1 MVKRGQRVLGCP
13 KSRSVFFRKISRKK
27 LEKISFKKLYL
38 SRFERIEIYVSIF
51 SPIPNHFRM
60 NEHSI
65 IQRLFNAKD
74 SLTATIQKILDLNRQ
89 LKSLRKSKEEVADQA
104 IKQELKLLNKVA
116 DHQAKIVQLYEYR
129 LKRASN

>member
-1 MVKRGQRVLGCP
+1 
-13 KSRSVFFRKISRKK
+13 
-27 LEKISFKKLYL
+27 
-38 SRFERIEIYVSIF
+38 
-51 SPIPNHFRM
+51 M

-65 IQRLFNAKD
+65 IQRLYNAKD

-89 LKSLRKSKEEVADQA
+89 LKSLRKSKEELADQA

-129 LKRASN
+129 LKKASN

>member
-1 MVKRGQRVLGCP
+1 
-13 KSRSVFFRKISRKK
+13 
-27 LEKISFKKLYL
+27 
-38 SRFERIEIYVSIF
+38 
-51 SPIPNHFRM
+51 M

-74 SLTATIQKILDLNRQ
+74 SLKATIQKILDLNRQ
-89 LKSLRKSKEEVADQA
+89 LKSSRKAEEVTEDIA

-129 LKRASN
+129 LKEASNWLVAGKKKCLLRIVILAGIFFWHLGRENMAAWTFLTPQKKSRKVGVSFAIP

>member
-1 MVKRGQRVLGCP
+1 
-13 KSRSVFFRKISRKK
+13 
-27 LEKISFKKLYL
+27 
-38 SRFERIEIYVSIF
+38 
-51 SPIPNHFRM
+51 M

-74 SLTATIQKILDLNRQ
+74 SLKATIQKILDLNRQ
-89 LKSLRKSKEEVADQA
+89 LKSSRKAEEVTEDIA

-129 LKRASN
+129 LKEASNWLVAGKKKCLLRIVILAGIFF